1 MTDDLERESST
12 RSVVRIVAVL
22 VVLAVLIAF
31 VVDNRQSVNVGYV
44 IGDASP
50 PLIWVLVI
58 TAALGA
64 LLDRLF
70 VWYRRKR

>member
-1 MTDDLERESST
+1 MPDDLKRESTS

-22 VVLAVLIAF
+22 VVLGVLVAL
-31 VVDNRQSVNVGYV
+31 VLDNRQSVKVGYV

-50 PLIWVLVI
+50 PLIWVLI
-58 TAALGA
+58 IAAALGV

-70 VWYRRKR
+70 IWYRRRR